1 MNESMVRVH
10 WIFVLSLLAVAAS
23 LLGGCRRLEGSA
35 AGGAVPAALVDPT
48 VPGATTVTTDT
59 VAAGANAAPSQ
70 SVVANKLVAAQLAT
84 AWNVQDY
91 AAIGALLDPSA
102 TIDNPGLPD
111 LHDGESYVERA
122 RTVHAVIPNYQLT
135 YDDIVAEGDRVLT
148 RETFKGKLGNT
159 SFTYTGM
166 LLLQLKDGKIVDVY
180 EVSDEL
186 AVRKFLGDIP
196 NDQKNANFGW
206 QDGAHKPA
214 ADTGAGDLVKNKE
227 IVQQWWEGDAAAQ
240 GALAAPDF
248 TYHNPWSPEA
258 RTLADRTRIMQE
270 IAAVF
275 PDLTY
280 ESEGPIIAE
289 NDKAG
294 FRFTLRGA
302 GLELPG
308 IALYRI
314 ANGEVAEE
322 WIVWANTTL
331 FSALNSN

>member
-1 MNESMVRVH
+1 MIPVRWV
-10 WIFVLSLLAVAAS
+10 FVLSLLAAAAS
-23 LLGGCRRLEGSA
+23 LLGGCRTLQGSA
-35 AGGAVPAALVDPT
+35 AGGVVPAALVEPAVPT
-48 VPGATTVTTDT
+48 ATAVTTDT
-59 VAAGANAAPSQ
+59 VAAEASAAPNQ
-70 SVVANKLVAAQLAT
+70 SVAANKLAAAQLAT

-91 AAIGALLDPSA
+91 AGIGALLDTSA
-102 TIDNPGLPD
+102 TINNPGLPD

-122 RTVHAVIPNYQLT
+122 KTVHAVIPNYQLT

-206 QDGAHKPA
+206 QGGADKPS
-214 ADTGAGDLVKNKE
+214 ADSGAGDPEKNKQ

-240 GALAAPDF
+240 GTLAAPDF
-248 TYHNPWSPEA
+248 AYHNPWSPEA
-258 RTLADRTRIMQE
+258 RTLADRTRIMGE
-270 IAAVF
+270 IVAAF

-280 ESEGPIIAE
+280 EIEGPIIAE

-294 FRFTLRGA
+294 FRFNLAGT